1 MTNKKDM
8 KTILDNTITETA
20 KAIYEQTIKYNHR
33 FTLEK
38 AMKLA
43 VKKMQYVQ
51 HALQHPERY
60 MVDDNGVITRTYNY
74 GNIQDLNS
82 IYGNSR
88 YCGD

>member
-1 MTNKKDM
+1 MTNKKDV
-8 KTILDNTITETA
+8 KTMLDNTITETA
-20 KAIYEQTIKYNHR
+20 KAIYEQAIKYNHR

-43 VKKMQYVQ
+43 EEKMQHVQ
-51 HALQHPERY
+51 HALQHPELY
-60 MVDDNGVITRTYNY
+60 TVDNKGVITSSYNY

-82 IYGNSR
+82 IYGNGA